1 MKKGK
6 LIVVEGACDGIG
18 KTTQF
23 ELLKEHL
30 IKDGIKV
37 YSHHF
42 PTYNSIQ
49 GKPVEEYLAG
59 KYGKPGDLSP
69 YFVNTLYAEDRAIT
83 WNSQLKN
90 RFDDG
95 EVILLDRYTTS
106 SLIYQAALIEDY
118 KERKEFIDYV
128 CDFEYNK
135 LGVKKP
141 DHVIFL
147 KAPFDLVTEMRKARV
162 DNEGL
167 VNDIHEADLDFMYKV
182 YENALYVADY
192 LSWDI
197 VNCEEEDKMRSIDDI
212 HKDVYQYVKKKCK
225 NKTN

>member
-1 MKKGK
+1 MKIGK

-23 ELLKEHL
+23 ELLKDRL
-30 IKDGIKV
+30 VNDGKSI

-59 KYGKPGDLSP
+59 KYGKPSELSP
-69 YFVNTLYAEDRAIT
+69 YFINTLYAEDRAIT
-83 WNSQLKN
+83 WNKDLKK
-90 RFDDG
+90 RFDNG
-95 EVILLDRYTTS
+95 EIIVLDRYTTS
-106 SLIYQAALIEDY
+106 SLIYQAALIEDVEE
-118 KERKEFIDYV
+118 KKRFIDYV

-135 LGVKKP
+135 LGIKKP

-147 KAPFDLVTEMRKARV
+147 HAPFDLVTEIRKQRKN
-162 DNEGL
+162 NEGL

-182 YENALYVADY
+182 YENALFVSDY
-192 LSWDI
+192 LSWDKI
-197 VNCEEEDKMRSIDDI
+197 KCDEDNKMRSIEDI
-212 HKDVYQYVKKKCK
+212 HEDIYQYVKKY
-225 NKTN
+225 